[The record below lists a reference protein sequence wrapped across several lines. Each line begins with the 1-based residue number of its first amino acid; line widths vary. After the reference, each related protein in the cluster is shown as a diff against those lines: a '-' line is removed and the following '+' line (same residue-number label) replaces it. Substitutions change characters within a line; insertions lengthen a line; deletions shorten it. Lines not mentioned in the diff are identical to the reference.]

1 MLKRLLLALLLAA
14 ALCGLPMH
22 AQRVAMNYR
31 GPYAALTVYQVGDT
45 VTTSAGITYIS
56 LVRNNENNTPATS
69 PTQWQSF
76 GSSSGIGSPGP
87 TGPAGATGPAGS
99 NGAAGA
105 AGSKE
110 ASGAAGSTGPTGAT
124 GTTGAA
130 GAAATVTVGTVTTGA
145 AGTSVAVTN
154 SGTSSAAVLNF
165 TIPQGAPGTGGGG
178 GGSGPTQVVTLSA
191 TPVFDASTGS
201 GFKITLTSSFTVTS
215 STLINTAAD
224 QTTSSFMIVQDSTGS
239 HPFVWPSNV
248 HNPGT
253 VSPAANSRSTQQFM
267 VDPADGSLYPVS
279 AMQYN

>member
-105 AGSKE
+105 AGS
-110 ASGAAGSTGPTGAT
+110 TGPT
-124 GTTGAA
+124 

-165 TIPQGAPGTGGGG
+165 TIPQGAPGTGGTGG
-178 GGSGPTQVVTLSA
+178 GVEPTQVVTLSA

-201 GFKITLTSSFTVTS
+201 EFKITLTSSFTVTS

-224 QTTSSFMIVQDSTGS
+224 QTTVSFMIVQDSTGS

>member
-105 AGSKE
+105 AGS
-110 ASGAAGSTGPTGAT
+110 TGPTGAT

-165 TIPQGAPGTGGGG
+165 TIPQGAPGTGGTGG
-178 GGSGPTQVVTLSA
+178 GIEPTQVVTLSA
-191 TPVFDASTGS
+191 TPIFDASTGS
-201 GFKITLTSSFTVTS
+201 GFRITLTSSFTVTS

-224 QTTSSFMIVQDSTGS
+224 QTTVSFMIVQDSTGS

-267 VDPADGSLYPVS
+267 VDPADGSLYPL
-279 AMQYN
+279 ADMQYN